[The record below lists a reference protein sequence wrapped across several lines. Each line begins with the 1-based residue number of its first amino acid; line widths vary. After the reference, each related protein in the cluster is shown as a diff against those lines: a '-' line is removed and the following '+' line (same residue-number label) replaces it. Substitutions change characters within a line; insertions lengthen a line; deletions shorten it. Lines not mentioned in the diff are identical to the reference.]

1 MKNYIILIA
10 FMAILFTSCKTSE
23 EIIFKKDFS
32 GQMITNIDYKQ
43 TLEMMKTMSAQRNE
57 KMPEDSLKMV
67 IDQML
72 SKVKES
78 YEPVK
83 SIKGISNF
91 KMDMN
96 NDNSYKISFNFTDVA
111 ALNQA
116 YNKLLNANK
125 SMNEEKMMPDNDN
138 KPETKTADAPLYN
151 YFTVKS
157 KELTYSRPK
166 EQGNAN
172 NEGQG
177 QMGEMSKM
185 MEYNLKISFENRKIK
200 QITNE
205 NKLDLKTDENSVNF
219 SPSVETLQKGL
230 SFKIKLK

>member
-43 TLEMMKTMSAQRNE
+43 TLEMMKAMSAQKNE
-57 KMPEDSLKMV
+57 KMPEDSLKMQ

-96 NDNSYKISFNFTDVA
+96 NDDSYKISFNFTDVA

-138 KPETKTADAPLYN
+138 KVETKTATAPLYN
-151 YFTVKS
+151 YFTLKS

-166 EQGNAN
+166 EEGNAN
-172 NEGQG
+172 NEGQ
-177 QMGEMSKM
+177 MGEISKM

-200 QITNE
+200 KITNE

>member
-43 TLEMMKTMSAQRNE
+43 TLEMMKAMSAQKNE

-96 NDNSYKISFNFTDVA
+96 NDDSYKISFNFTDVA

-138 KPETKTADAPLYN
+138 KVETKTATAPLYN
-151 YFTVKS
+151 YFTLKS

-166 EQGNAN
+166 EEGNAN
-172 NEGQG
+172 NEGQ
-177 QMGEMSKM
+177 MGEISKM

-200 QITNE
+200 KITNE

>member
-43 TLEMMKTMSAQRNE
+43 TLEMMKAMSAQKNE

-96 NDNSYKISFNFTDVA
+96 NNDSYKVSFNFTDVA

-116 YNKLLNANK
+116 YNQLLNANK

-138 KPETKTADAPLYN
+138 KVETKTVTAPLYN
-151 YFTVKS
+151 YFTLKS

-166 EQGNAN
+166 EEGNAN
-172 NEGQG
+172 NEGQ
-177 QMGEMSKM
+177 MGEISKM